1 MIPRGETY
9 KTDRNAEIYELVK
22 SGDYTLEK
30 IGKIYGITRER
41 ARQIAL
47 KEERYRIAERFKR
60 RSQTYFYVT
69 YSLEAQRNKIN
80 ARSRFRKYK
89 DNQAYDRDLIQKIN
103 NLIEAYSDYEED
115 L

>member
-1 MIPRGETY
+1 MIPRGEKY
-9 KTDRNAEIYELVK
+9 KTDRNAEIYELFK
-22 SGDYTLEK
+22 SGDYTLEA
-30 IGKIYGITRER
+30 IGKIYGITKER

-47 KEERYRIAERFKR
+47 KEARYRKAERFIR

-69 YSLEAQRNKIN
+69 YSLEAQRNKIK
-80 ARSRFRKYK
+80 ARSRFRKFK
-89 DNQAYDRDLIQKIN
+89 DNQAFDRDLIQKID